1 LPGEINVVIVKKLV
15 ATKVFGYLEFNVV
28 FNEDISFLVGG
39 NGSGKTTALK
49 LINALVNPNFQ
60 ELLQIPFEKVSLDMA
75 ESERFVQISAVSTD
89 SGICV
94 RVSTISEELLLPAY
108 SNEEMEFYSHNA
120 EKIEEISEKINRKFA
135 GHPVVKEISKIQSPI
150 FLGLDRRRENGL
162 VGGEDYYLERE
173 LWLREKN
180 KRSFQARRL
189 IRGSIGVSLMETE
202 MLVQNSYKR
211 MRELEEKHS
220 SRLRDSI
227 LLSAFQYTSFESAD
241 FSIEKVDWKERTGLL
256 ERKKEIREALS
267 NIGLNDS
274 TVSKEVDSFFQ
285 KLTDLFETIQKTKEG
300 VSVEWLLNKAQVER
314 MSKIVEIIDE
324 HKSKVDNL
332 YKPINE
338 FLSVVNSFYRD
349 SSKSLEVDTVG
360 QLFVARPDKS
370 KCTIEGL
377 SSGER
382 QLLVIF
388 AHAFFNKHANKRS
401 AFIID
406 EPELSLHL
414 GWQEKFSTTIFSINP
429 RSQYILATHS
439 PEIVGDL
446 KNKAVKCR

>member
-1 LPGEINVVIVKKLV
+1 MIIKNFLAK
-15 ATKVFGYLEFNVV
+15 KVFGYLDFDIK

-49 LINALVNPNFQ
+49 LMNALLTPNFRD
-60 ELLQIPFEKVSLDMA
+60 LLQIPFVSVALDLY
-75 ESERFVQISAVSTD
+75 ENERLIQISACSNDGGVSLK
-89 SGICV
+89 I
-94 RVSTISEELLLPAY
+94 STLDDELILPAY
-108 SNEEMEFYSHNA
+108 SNEEMEYYSHNID
-120 EKIEEISEKINRKFA
+120 KIEEISEKINRKYA
-135 GHPVVKEISKIQSPI
+135 DHPIAREISKIDSPI
-150 FLGLDRRRENGL
+150 FLGLDRRRDEG
-162 VGGEDYYLERE
+162 VGIGEDYYFERE

-180 KRSFQARRL
+180 KRSFHARKL
-189 IRGSIGVSLMETE
+189 IRGSIGISLMETE
-202 MLVQNSYKR
+202 MLVQNSYRR
-211 MRELEEKHS
+211 MRELGDKYS

-241 FSIEKVDWKERTGLL
+241 FGIEKVDWKERAGLL

-274 TVSKEVDSFFQ
+274 TVSKEVDTFFQ
-285 KLTDLFETIQKTKEG
+285 KLTDLFETVQQTKEG

-314 MSKIVEIIDE
+314 MSKIVDIIDD
-324 HKSKVDNL
+324 HKSKIDNL
-332 YKPINE
+332 FRPIND

-349 SSKSLEVDTVG
+349 SNKSLEVDTVG
-360 QLFVARPDKS
+360 QIFVARPDKS

-388 AHAFFNKHANKRS
+388 AHSFFNRHAGKNNV
-401 AFIID
+401 FIID

-414 GWQEKFSTTIFSINP
+414 GWQEKFSETIFSINP
-429 RSQYILATHS
+429 KSQYILATHS
-439 PEIVGDL
+439 PEIIGNL